1 MSRHGHKY
9 SKYKKYLIMIM
20 LICTKERLCNIF
32 ESQVMKKL
40 RNTEAELRKAL
51 LMKKK
56 ACTRKVSKCE
66 VFSSPYFHLF
76 GPEKTPYLDIFHT
89 VKN

>member
-32 ESQVMKKL
+32 EAQVMKKL

-51 LMKKK
+51 LMKKRR
-56 ACTRKVSKCE
+56 AREKCPNAKFFL
-66 VFSSPYFHLF
+66 VR
-76 GPEKTPYLDIFHT
+76 IFT
-89 VKN
+89 YSDQKKLRIWTFFTQ